1 MPAMCCAS
9 RPQSGR
15 GRRSAVAG
23 REASVPRLR
32 GRVRSAGVSCV
43 LAMLVCALGATAA
56 GAIPTPQQDPFY
68 SYSGAVPL
76 SHIAPGT
83 VLKTRELSYHL
94 VGIPLPITV
103 VQLLYRSTDQLGQP
117 AVNVTSVLEPAKVT
131 GSTNVVAYESFYD
144 SLNPDDEP
152 SYQIA
157 GGVTLGGLIPDFE
170 TALIVPELL
179 AGDAVVVADIEG
191 ENADFADGPEYGMY
205 TLDSLRAALR
215 SPATGLSHTKK
226 IGIIGYSGGAIGAQ
240 WAAEM
245 APTYAPDINRLLVG
259 AAFGGVLVDPDHNL
273 WYVNG
278 SSAWA
283 GIIPMAVIGVARSF
297 HVDLTQ
303 YLSAAGVKLYNQLQT
318 ASILNVL
325 LQYPGLT
332 FQQLLLPQDTPP
344 ETIPIYV
351 SIVNQLIM
359 GSDGTPTVPL
369 FIGQGDGDNEDGTI
383 GNQPGIGGGDGV
395 MVAGD
400 VRTLASEYCQ
410 RGVPVQYNEYDGW
423 DHVVSA
429 LFWLAQALPWL
440 NDRFAGQTPPQDCST
455 IPPGNSLAPVT
466 LGVTPI
472 AP

>member
-1 MPAMCCAS
+1 L
-9 RPQSGR
+9 
-15 GRRSAVAG
+15 AV
-23 REASVPRLR
+23 
-32 GRVRSAGVSCV
+32 
-43 LAMLVCALGATAA
+43 LVWALGATSAQ
-56 GAIPTPQQDPFY
+56 AIPTPQQDPFY
-68 SYSGAVPL
+68 SYSGATPL
-76 SHIAPGT
+76 ANISPGT
-83 VLKTRELSYHL
+83 VLKTRELPYHL
-94 VGIPLPITV
+94 VGIPVPITV
-103 VQLLYRSTDQLGQP
+103 VQLLYRSTNQLGQP
-117 AVNVTSVLEPAKVT
+117 AVNVTSVLEPAQHT

-157 GGVTLGGLIPDFE
+157 GGVTLGGLTVDAE

-179 AGDAVVVADIEG
+179 QGDAVVVADTEG

-215 SPATGLSHTKK
+215 SPATGLWRTRK
-226 IGIIGYSGGAIGAQ
+226 IGIMGYSGGAIGAE
-240 WAAEM
+240 WAAQL
-245 APTYAPDINRLLVG
+245 APTYAPDINRRLVG
-259 AAFGGVLVDPDHNL
+259 AAMGGVLVDPDHNL

-303 YLSAAGVKLYNQLQT
+303 YLSPAGLQLYNQLQN

-332 FQQLLLPQDTPP
+332 FQSLLLPQDSPP
-344 ETIPIYV
+344 EKIPVYV
-351 SIVNQLIM
+351 NIVNQLIM
-359 GSDGTPTVPL
+359 GAHGTPTVPL
-369 FIGQGDGDNEDGTI
+369 FIAQGAGDDEDGTI

-410 RGVPVQYNEYDGW
+410 RGVPVQYN
-423 DHVVSA
+423 
-429 LFWLAQALPWL
+429 Q
-440 NDRFAGQTPPQDCST
+440 
-455 IPPGNSLAPVT
+455 
-466 LGVTPI
+466 
-472 AP
+472 